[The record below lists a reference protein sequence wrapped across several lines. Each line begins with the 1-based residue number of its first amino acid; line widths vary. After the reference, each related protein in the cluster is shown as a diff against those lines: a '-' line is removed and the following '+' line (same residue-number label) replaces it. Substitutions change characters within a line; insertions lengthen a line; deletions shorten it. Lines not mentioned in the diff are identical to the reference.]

1 MEQEVLR
8 VNFAHPVPLFPLPN
22 CVLLPHATIPLHIFE
37 SRYRTMTSD
46 SLDSRGLIA
55 MATFA
60 GKTWKDD
67 YEGNPPVRPHVCV
80 GYIVK
85 HDRFDDGR
93 YNLLLQGVCRARIIN
108 ELEES
113 TPYRQAVLEP
123 VDTSQTMEVD
133 LDDHRRRIEAYLH
146 HDTLKSL
153 KIVNAIHHWLTS
165 DVPTTAVIDL
175 TIMAICEETE
185 QRYAMLAETD
195 PGTRAAWLE
204 GLLARTR
211 TTIEIA
217 ERLGSGEDIDGVF
230 LN

>member
-1 MEQEVLR
+1 MEHEVLR

-37 SRYRTMTSD
+37 PRYREMTRA

-60 GKTWKDD
+60 GDGWRTD
-67 YEGNPPVRPHVCV
+67 YEGSPPVRPYVCV

-85 HDRFDDGR
+85 HDRFEDGR
-93 YNLLLQGVCRARIIN
+93 YHLLLQGVCRARIIN
-108 ELEES
+108 EVES
-113 TPYRQAVLEP
+113 EPYRQAVLEP
-123 VDTSQTMEVD
+123 ADTAHAMEID
-133 LDDHRRRIEAYLH
+133 LDDHRQRIEEFLH

-153 KIVNAIHHWLTS
+153 KIVNAIHQWLTRE
-165 DVPTTAVIDL
+165 VPTTAVVDL

-195 PGTRAAWLE
+195 PVVRANWLE
-204 GLLARTR
+204 RLLARTR
-211 TTIEIA
+211 DTIEIA
-217 ERLGSGEDIDGVF
+217 DRLGSGEDEDGVY